1 MDGVQRFGTLVATGM
16 ARSQVDALPRVGGL
30 RGLRLL
36 AAADDDDPRMVRI
49 HAALDVAPRGAVLS
63 GWAAGVVHGI
73 PGDMLDGTW
82 DGAVERPVELI
93 VPMTRGQWQRKGV
106 RLWRGPVATADT
118 LPYRGAAITSSVRT
132 AVDLAR
138 WSKFP
143 PRALAMLDMSLR
155 HGLTDPAELAAYLPL
170 LKGYRGIALVREAA
184 PLISARA
191 ESPKESELRHY
202 WLEAGLP
209 PPLVNAEIYD
219 PEGFLVGRVDL
230 LEPESGYCAEF
241 DGHWHRMWGR
251 PEADARRAG
260 RLTALNLTMDV
271 FTRSDLG
278 GKEFA
283 TLLARLVDG
292 QRRAL
297 ARDRRH
303 DAWHCPQH
311 GV

>member
-36 AAADDDDPRMVRI
+36 DAGGDEPRVVRI
-49 HAALDVAPRGAVLS
+49 HAALDVAPPGAVLS
-63 GWAAGVVHGI
+63 GWAAAVLHGI
-73 PGDMLDGTW
+73 PEELLDGTW
-82 DGAVERPVELI
+82 DGATERPVDLI
-93 VPMTRGQWQRKGV
+93 VPMSLGQWQRRGL
-106 RLWRGPVATADT
+106 RLWRGPVAAADV
-118 LPYRGAAITSSVRT
+118 LPYRGAAITRGVRT

-138 WSKFP
+138 WSIFP

-155 HGLTDPAELAAYLPL
+155 HGLTDPAELASYLPL
-170 LKGYRGIALVREAA
+170 LKGYRGIGLARRAA
-184 PLISARA
+184 PLASARA

-241 DGHWHRMWGR
+241 DGHWHQMWGR

-271 FTRSDLG
+271 FTRADLG
-278 GKEFA
+278 GNAFA
-283 TLLARLVDG
+283 TLLSRLVDG
-292 QRRAL
+292 HRRAL

-303 DAWHCPQH
+303 DAWYCPQH
-311 GV
+311 GA